1 MRHTLVSPALA
12 ALALIGLATAAF
24 PLTTQLFP
32 QMMLKGGEAQLVLGT
47 DIMVLVTQVDDA
59 RCPPDVDCYWEG
71 MIRVELTV
79 STPTS
84 KQDIVLCNQC
94 DDGTLIAEA
103 AGRRFGLVGLAPST
117 EELAKLGRAPKL
129 GDYLV
134 TVNYDPPE

>member
-1 MRHTLVSPALA
+1 MRLALATPALA
-12 ALALIGLATAAF
+12 ALALVGLASAAF
-24 PLTTQLFP
+24 PLTPQLYP
-32 QMMLKGGEAQLVLGT
+32 QMTLKGGEAQLVLGT
-47 DIMVLVTQVDDA
+47 DITLLVTQVDDA

-84 KQDIVLCNQC
+84 QEEIVLCNQC
-94 DDGTLIAEA
+94 DDGGYTAEA
-103 AGRRFGLVGLAPST
+103 AGRRFGLVALAPST
-117 EELAKLGRAPKL
+117 EELAKLGRAPVL